1 MGICAGL
8 AEPKS
13 EHVKKALVLLLFF
26 EGDIGST
33 VGSRERFRPHV
44 RFAYRDCEA
53 FRRRRIKIFCDFWLK
68 MLRVYLQK
76 YASYIGGEHIFKKI
90 MKKGTGKRKNS
101 EKA

>member
-13 EHVKKALVLLLFF
+13 GIVKKTVVLLLFF

-44 RFAYRDCEA
+44 RFAYRGCEA
-53 FRRRRIKIFCDFWLK
+53 FRRRRITIFCDFWLK

-76 YASYIGGEHIFKKI
+76 YASYIGAEHIFKQI
-90 MKKGTGKRKNS
+90 MKKIVGK
-101 EKA
+101 

>member
-44 RFAYRDCEA
+44 RFAYRFLA
-53 FRRRRIKIFCDFWLK
+53 IMPLFFPRRNALPN
-68 MLRVYLQK
+68 VQ
-76 YASYIGGEHIFKKI
+76 
-90 MKKGTGKRKNS
+90 GTS
-101 EKA
+101 A